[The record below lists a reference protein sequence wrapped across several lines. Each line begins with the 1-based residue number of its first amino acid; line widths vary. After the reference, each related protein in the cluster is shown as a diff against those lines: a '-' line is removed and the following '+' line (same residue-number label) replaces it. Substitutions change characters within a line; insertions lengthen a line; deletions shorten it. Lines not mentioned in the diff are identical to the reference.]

1 MIERGEPIINRVL
14 FVTERDLELIK
25 HWPLELRALFDPV
38 ADRELA
44 QRIEAEREAWRN
56 RPSEPEEE
64 IPF

>member
-1 MIERGEPIINRVL
+1 MAERLKPTVNRFL
-14 FVTERDLELIK
+14 FVSEEDLRLMQG
-25 HWPLELRALFDPV
+25 WPLEIRALFDPA

-56 RPSEPEEE
+56 RPREPEEE

>member
-1 MIERGEPIINRVL
+1 MAEQLKPTVNRFL
-14 FVTERDLELIK
+14 FVTKEDLRLMPG
-25 HWPLELRALFDPV
+25 WPLEFRALFDPA

-56 RPSEPEEE
+56 RPREPEEE

>member
-1 MIERGEPIINRVL
+1 MIEREEPIINRVL

-25 HWPLELRALFDPV
+25 HWPLELRALFDPA

-56 RPSEPEEE
+56 RPREPEEE